1 MSDVFFLLHWY
12 PGFPRLQGRQTYKD
26 TYIRTLS
33 VTLAYLSSYFFLTL
47 SVLSHI
53 SHSSPPLLPHIPSP
67 TCLPYPPVY
76 KSVGRQADYS
86 ILPLAQAA
94 RLTPSSTAAR
104 PQSSPWLWEPAPTPA
119 RARAWSS
126 LRTVRTPKMTGMPRS
141 RPTRI
146 RPCDTASE
154 MYSKCI
160 VSPLISTPI
169 AMMASKG

>member
-1 MSDVFFLLHWY
+1 MCFFFFIGILVSHVYKVDRHTKIHTYAHLASHWLIFLL
-12 PGFPRLQGRQTYKD
+12 
-26 TYIRTLS
+26 I
-33 VTLAYLSSYFFLTL
+33 FFLTL